1 MALPALTSQSAAP
14 RIRRSHEADV
24 PAQQSAAQA
33 HPRIPR
39 AHADPLGP
47 RCDLGAAAQGTQE
60 AFGVNSGPDRRRE
73 TFSRDD
79 RLRKR
84 REFEACYASGVRVS
98 GRHLQVFFLRGSAP
112 ATPSASPPRPRLGLS
127 VSRRVGGAVDR
138 NRIRRRLR
146 EIFRRNRDL
155 FGDRGGD
162 LVINARP
169 PAAQASFTELRDE
182 YRSLVGRGLSRSP
195 ADPASR

>member
-1 MALPALTSQSAAP
+1 
-14 RIRRSHEADV
+14 
-24 PAQQSAAQA
+24 
-33 HPRIPR
+33 
-39 AHADPLGP
+39 
-47 RCDLGAAAQGTQE
+47 
-60 AFGVNSGPDRRRE
+60 VNSGPDRRGE

-98 GRHLQVFFLRGSAP
+98 GRHLQVFLLREPAPPTAP
-112 ATPSASPPRPRLGLS
+112 APAPRPRLGLS

-155 FGDRGGD
+155 FGEHGGD

-182 YRSLVGRGLSRSP
+182 YRALVGRSLSRP
-195 ADPASR
+195 PVKTGPR